1 MPDLASSVVIACR
14 LILTLN
20 AELIGIVALSLF
32 ISLSATLIALIVGAP
47 IGALLAVAEFPGRKR
62 PSCSPMPS
70 WACRLSSSACSSICC
85 SLARDHS
92 ADLVSCSADRHDHR
106 PNTLTT
112 PIVVALVHRFASAL
126 WSQYGDVLQTD
137 GASPLRSIREL
148 LMMGTSGV
156 LTASLAA
163 FGRAIAEVGA
173 IIIVGGNIRGSTR
186 TMTTA
191 IALETSKGDLPLA
204 LALGLILI
212 FLSILVSATAFH
224 SNAGQ
229 AVCAV
234 IERELHWERTAARL
248 QSCIPQSSA
257 VLPARPA
264 NR

>member
-47 IGALLAVAEFPGRKR
+47 IGALLAVAEFPGRKAAIVLANALLGLPPVVVGLFVYLLLSR
-62 PSCSPMPS
+62 SGPLG
-70 WACRLSSSACSSICC
+70 RLGLLFTPTAMIIAQT
-85 SLARDHS
+85 L
-92 ADLVSCSADRHDHR
+92 
-106 PNTLTT
+106 LTT

-212 FLSILVSATAFH
+212 FLSILVSATAF
-224 SNAGQ
+224 SL
-229 AVCAV
+229 
-234 IERELHWERTAARL
+234 ERWA
-248 QSCIPQSSA
+248 SS
-257 VLPARPA
+257 LRGH
-264 NR
+264 